1 MIKSCYIHIPFC
13 KKICSYCD
21 FCKNYYNELVV
32 DGYLDNLKKEISKN
46 YKNEVL
52 DTLYIGGGTPSSL
65 SSKNLNKLIYILKT
79 FKLNHDY
86 EYTFECNYEDINEK
100 MLLAL
105 KSGGVNRISIG
116 IQTFNEKYSKVL
128 NRDINKKKMIENI
141 NLAKRYFSNIN
152 IDLMYALPGESI
164 NDLKSDLEIIKML
177 DVSHISTY
185 ALIIEE
191 HTNLKLQNIKE
202 TCDDIQNKMYY
213 LILDYLKNNNYKTLT
228 MDEFYNWKI
237 GNLNLPYKS
246 VLITF
251 DDGFLS
257 NYEYAFK
264 LLKEYNMNATVFV
277 VGSFIDNSTTNEW
290 NGNIKTYMTKDILE
304 NLKNEYPNIEIYS
317 HSYNLH
323 YQGAINQNKDV
334 LMQDIENF
342 DNFYPN
348 TDILCYPFG
357 QYNDNIE
364 DCLKESN
371 YKMAFRY
378 GPNKKDY
385 KKASRNDNIY
395 EIPRLNVSHG
405 MSVFKF
411 ALRLFMYN

>member
-1 MIKSCYIHIPFC
+1 MNSSKITLLLT
-13 KKICSYCD
+13 KKNILITILLLILILSIVT
-21 FCKNYYNELVV
+21 LT
-32 DGYLDNLKKEISKN
+32 YL
-46 YKNEVL
+46 YKNPKIPVL
-52 DTLYIGGGTPSSL
+52 CYHNIATQ
-65 SSKNLNKLIYILKT
+65 
-79 FKLNHDY
+79 
-86 EYTFECNYEDINEK
+86 NEK
-100 MLLAL
+100 
-105 KSGGVNRISIG
+105 
-116 IQTFNEKYSKVL
+116 
-128 NRDINKKKMIENI
+128 EN
-141 NLAKRYFSNIN
+141 Y
-152 IDLMYALPGESI
+152 PEESDWTI
-164 NDLKSDLEIIKML
+164 TTDNFK
-177 DVSHISTY
+177 
-185 ALIIEE
+185 E
-191 HTNLKLQNIKE
+191 H
-202 TCDDIQNKMYY
+202 
-213 LILDYLKNNNYKTLT
+213 LDYLKNNNYKTLT

-264 LLKEYNMNATVFV
+264 LLKEYNMNATIFV

>member
-1 MIKSCYIHIPFC
+1 MNSSKITLLLT
-13 KKICSYCD
+13 KKNILITILLLILILSIIT
-21 FCKNYYNELVV
+21 LT
-32 DGYLDNLKKEISKN
+32 YL
-46 YKNEVL
+46 YKNPKIPVL
-52 DTLYIGGGTPSSL
+52 CYHNIATQ
-65 SSKNLNKLIYILKT
+65 
-79 FKLNHDY
+79 
-86 EYTFECNYEDINEK
+86 NEK
-100 MLLAL
+100 
-105 KSGGVNRISIG
+105 
-116 IQTFNEKYSKVL
+116 
-128 NRDINKKKMIENI
+128 EN
-141 NLAKRYFSNIN
+141 Y
-152 IDLMYALPGESI
+152 PEESDWTI
-164 NDLKSDLEIIKML
+164 TTDNFK
-177 DVSHISTY
+177 
-185 ALIIEE
+185 E
-191 HTNLKLQNIKE
+191 H
-202 TCDDIQNKMYY
+202 
-213 LILDYLKNNNYKTLT
+213 LDYLKNNNYKTLT

-290 NGNIKTYMTKDILE
+290 NGNIKTYMTKDLLE

>member
-1 MIKSCYIHIPFC
+1 MNSSKITLLLT
-13 KKICSYCD
+13 KKNILITILLLILILSIIT
-21 FCKNYYNELVV
+21 LT
-32 DGYLDNLKKEISKN
+32 YL
-46 YKNEVL
+46 YKNPKIPVL
-52 DTLYIGGGTPSSL
+52 CYHNIATQ
-65 SSKNLNKLIYILKT
+65 
-79 FKLNHDY
+79 
-86 EYTFECNYEDINEK
+86 NEK
-100 MLLAL
+100 A
-105 KSGGVNRISIG
+105 NYP
-116 IQTFNEKYSKVL
+116 E
-128 NRDINKKKMIENI
+128 
-141 NLAKRYFSNIN
+141 
-152 IDLMYALPGESI
+152 ESDWTI
-164 NDLKSDLEIIKML
+164 TTDNFK
-177 DVSHISTY
+177 
-185 ALIIEE
+185 E
-191 HTNLKLQNIKE
+191 H
-202 TCDDIQNKMYY
+202 
-213 LILDYLKNNNYKTLT
+213 LDYLKNNNYKTLT

-264 LLKEYNMNATVFV
+264 LLKEYDMNATVFV

-348 TDILCYPFG
+348 NDILCYPFG

-378 GPNKKDY
+378 GPDKKDY

-411 ALRLFMYN
+411 ALRLLMYN

>member
-1 MIKSCYIHIPFC
+1 MNSSKITLLLT
-13 KKICSYCD
+13 KKNILITILLLILILSIIT
-21 FCKNYYNELVV
+21 LT
-32 DGYLDNLKKEISKN
+32 YL
-46 YKNEVL
+46 YKNPKIPVL
-52 DTLYIGGGTPSSL
+52 CYHNIATQ
-65 SSKNLNKLIYILKT
+65 
-79 FKLNHDY
+79 
-86 EYTFECNYEDINEK
+86 NEK
-100 MLLAL
+100 A
-105 KSGGVNRISIG
+105 NYP
-116 IQTFNEKYSKVL
+116 E
-128 NRDINKKKMIENI
+128 
-141 NLAKRYFSNIN
+141 
-152 IDLMYALPGESI
+152 ESDWTI
-164 NDLKSDLEIIKML
+164 TTDNFK
-177 DVSHISTY
+177 
-185 ALIIEE
+185 E
-191 HTNLKLQNIKE
+191 H
-202 TCDDIQNKMYY
+202 
-213 LILDYLKNNNYKTLT
+213 LDYLKNNNYKTLT

-290 NGNIKTYMTKDILE
+290 NGNIKTYMTKDLLE

-334 LMQDIENF
+334 LMQDIKDFN
-342 DNFYPN
+342 NFYPN
-348 TDILCYPFG
+348 NDILCYPFG
-357 QYNDNIE
+357 KYNDNIE

>member
-1 MIKSCYIHIPFC
+1 MNSSKITLLLT
-13 KKICSYCD
+13 KKNILITIFLLILILSIIT
-21 FCKNYYNELVV
+21 LT
-32 DGYLDNLKKEISKN
+32 YL
-46 YKNEVL
+46 YKNPKIPVL
-52 DTLYIGGGTPSSL
+52 CYHNIATQ
-65 SSKNLNKLIYILKT
+65 
-79 FKLNHDY
+79 
-86 EYTFECNYEDINEK
+86 NEK
-100 MLLAL
+100 A
-105 KSGGVNRISIG
+105 NYP
-116 IQTFNEKYSKVL
+116 E
-128 NRDINKKKMIENI
+128 
-141 NLAKRYFSNIN
+141 
-152 IDLMYALPGESI
+152 ESDWTI
-164 NDLKSDLEIIKML
+164 TTDNFK
-177 DVSHISTY
+177 
-185 ALIIEE
+185 E
-191 HTNLKLQNIKE
+191 H
-202 TCDDIQNKMYY
+202 
-213 LILDYLKNNNYKTLT
+213 LDYLKNNNYKTLT

-290 NGNIKTYMTKDILE
+290 NGNIKTYMTKDLLE

-334 LMQDIENF
+334 LMQDIKDFN
-342 DNFYPN
+342 NFYPN
-348 TDILCYPFG
+348 NDILCYPFG

-411 ALRLFMYN
+411 ALRLLMYN

>member
-1 MIKSCYIHIPFC
+1 MDLQKFTTLIT
-13 KKICSYCD
+13 KK
-21 FCKNYYNELVV
+21 N
-32 DGYLDNLKKEISKN
+32 
-46 YKNEVL
+46 
-52 DTLYIGGGTPSSL
+52 
-65 SSKNLNKLIYILKT
+65 ILKT
-79 FKLNHDY
+79 IF
-86 EYTFECNYEDINEK
+86 
-100 MLLAL
+100 LLIL
-105 KSGGVNRISIG
+105 I
-116 IQTFNEKYSKVL
+116 L
-128 NRDINKKKMIENI
+128 
-141 NLAKRYFSNIN
+141 
-152 IDLMYALPGESI
+152 
-164 NDLKSDLEIIKML
+164 
-177 DVSHISTY
+177 
-185 ALIIEE
+185 LIITLTYLYKNPKIPVLCYHNIATQDEKANYPEE
-191 HTNLKLQNIKE
+191 SDWTITTDNFKE
-202 TCDDIQNKMYY
+202 H
-213 LILDYLKNNNYKTLT
+213 LDYLKNNNYKTLT

-264 LLKEYNMNATVFV
+264 LLKEYDMNATVFV
-277 VGSFIDNSTTNEW
+277 VGSFIDNSTSSEW

>member
-1 MIKSCYIHIPFC
+1 MNSSKITLLLT
-13 KKICSYCD
+13 KKNILITILLLILILSIIT
-21 FCKNYYNELVV
+21 LT
-32 DGYLDNLKKEISKN
+32 YL
-46 YKNEVL
+46 YKNPKIPVL
-52 DTLYIGGGTPSSL
+52 CYHNIATQ
-65 SSKNLNKLIYILKT
+65 
-79 FKLNHDY
+79 
-86 EYTFECNYEDINEK
+86 NEK
-100 MLLAL
+100 
-105 KSGGVNRISIG
+105 
-116 IQTFNEKYSKVL
+116 
-128 NRDINKKKMIENI
+128 EN
-141 NLAKRYFSNIN
+141 Y
-152 IDLMYALPGESI
+152 PEESDWTI
-164 NDLKSDLEIIKML
+164 TTDNFK
-177 DVSHISTY
+177 
-185 ALIIEE
+185 E
-191 HTNLKLQNIKE
+191 H
-202 TCDDIQNKMYY
+202 
-213 LILDYLKNNNYKTLT
+213 LDYLKNNNYKTLT

-277 VGSFIDNSTTNEW
+277 VGSFINNSTTNEW
-290 NGNIKTYMTKDILE
+290 NGNIKTYMTKDLLE

-334 LMQDIENF
+334 LMQDIKDFN
-342 DNFYPN
+342 NFYPN
-348 TDILCYPFG
+348 NDILCYPFG

-411 ALRLFMYN
+411 ALRLLMYN

>member
-1 MIKSCYIHIPFC
+1 MNSSKITLLLT
-13 KKICSYCD
+13 KKNILITILLLILILSIIT
-21 FCKNYYNELVV
+21 LT
-32 DGYLDNLKKEISKN
+32 YL
-46 YKNEVL
+46 YKNPKIPVL
-52 DTLYIGGGTPSSL
+52 CYHNIATQ
-65 SSKNLNKLIYILKT
+65 
-79 FKLNHDY
+79 
-86 EYTFECNYEDINEK
+86 NEK
-100 MLLAL
+100 A
-105 KSGGVNRISIG
+105 NYP
-116 IQTFNEKYSKVL
+116 E
-128 NRDINKKKMIENI
+128 
-141 NLAKRYFSNIN
+141 
-152 IDLMYALPGESI
+152 ESDWTI
-164 NDLKSDLEIIKML
+164 TTDNFK
-177 DVSHISTY
+177 
-185 ALIIEE
+185 E
-191 HTNLKLQNIKE
+191 H
-202 TCDDIQNKMYY
+202 
-213 LILDYLKNNNYKTLT
+213 LDYLKNNNYKTLT

-237 GNLNLPYKS
+237 GNINLPYKS

-290 NGNIKTYMTKDILE
+290 NGNIKTYMTKDLLE

-334 LMQDIENF
+334 LMQDIKDFN
-342 DNFYPN
+342 NFYPN
-348 TDILCYPFG
+348 NDILCYPFG

-411 ALRLFMYN
+411 ALRLLMYN

>member
-1 MIKSCYIHIPFC
+1 MNSSKITLLLT
-13 KKICSYCD
+13 KKNILITILLLILILSIIT
-21 FCKNYYNELVV
+21 LT
-32 DGYLDNLKKEISKN
+32 YL
-46 YKNEVL
+46 YKNPKIPVL
-52 DTLYIGGGTPSSL
+52 CYHNIATQ
-65 SSKNLNKLIYILKT
+65 
-79 FKLNHDY
+79 
-86 EYTFECNYEDINEK
+86 NEK
-100 MLLAL
+100 A
-105 KSGGVNRISIG
+105 NYP
-116 IQTFNEKYSKVL
+116 E
-128 NRDINKKKMIENI
+128 
-141 NLAKRYFSNIN
+141 
-152 IDLMYALPGESI
+152 ESDWTI
-164 NDLKSDLEIIKML
+164 TTDNFK
-177 DVSHISTY
+177 
-185 ALIIEE
+185 E
-191 HTNLKLQNIKE
+191 H
-202 TCDDIQNKMYY
+202 
-213 LILDYLKNNNYKTLT
+213 LDYLKNNNYKTLT

-264 LLKEYNMNATVFV
+264 LLKEYDMNATVFV
-277 VGSFIDNSTTNEW
+277 VGSFIDNSTSSEW
-290 NGNIKTYMTKDILE
+290 NGNIKTYMTKDILD

-323 YQGAINQNKDV
+323 YQGAINQNKKA
-334 LMQDIENF
+334 LMQDIKDF

-348 TDILCYPFG
+348 NDILCYPFG
-357 QYNDNIE
+357 KYNDNIE

-411 ALRLFMYN
+411 TLRLLMYN

>member
-1 MIKSCYIHIPFC
+1 MNSSKITLLLT
-13 KKICSYCD
+13 KKNILITILLLILILSIIT
-21 FCKNYYNELVV
+21 LT
-32 DGYLDNLKKEISKN
+32 YL
-46 YKNEVL
+46 YKNPKIPVL
-52 DTLYIGGGTPSSL
+52 CYHNIATQ
-65 SSKNLNKLIYILKT
+65 
-79 FKLNHDY
+79 
-86 EYTFECNYEDINEK
+86 NEK
-100 MLLAL
+100 
-105 KSGGVNRISIG
+105 
-116 IQTFNEKYSKVL
+116 
-128 NRDINKKKMIENI
+128 EN
-141 NLAKRYFSNIN
+141 Y
-152 IDLMYALPGESI
+152 PEESDWTI
-164 NDLKSDLEIIKML
+164 TTDNFK
-177 DVSHISTY
+177 
-185 ALIIEE
+185 E
-191 HTNLKLQNIKE
+191 H
-202 TCDDIQNKMYY
+202 
-213 LILDYLKNNNYKTLT
+213 LDYLKNNNYKTLT

-334 LMQDIENF
+334 LMQDIKDFN
-342 DNFYPN
+342 NFYPN
-348 TDILCYPFG
+348 NDILCYPFG

-411 ALRLFMYN
+411 ALRLLMYN

>member
-1 MIKSCYIHIPFC
+1 MNSSKITLLLT
-13 KKICSYCD
+13 KKNILITILLLILILSIIT
-21 FCKNYYNELVV
+21 LT
-32 DGYLDNLKKEISKN
+32 YL
-46 YKNEVL
+46 YKNPKIPVL
-52 DTLYIGGGTPSSL
+52 CYHNIATQ
-65 SSKNLNKLIYILKT
+65 
-79 FKLNHDY
+79 
-86 EYTFECNYEDINEK
+86 NEK
-100 MLLAL
+100 
-105 KSGGVNRISIG
+105 
-116 IQTFNEKYSKVL
+116 
-128 NRDINKKKMIENI
+128 EN
-141 NLAKRYFSNIN
+141 Y
-152 IDLMYALPGESI
+152 PEESDWTI
-164 NDLKSDLEIIKML
+164 TTDNFK
-177 DVSHISTY
+177 
-185 ALIIEE
+185 E
-191 HTNLKLQNIKE
+191 H
-202 TCDDIQNKMYY
+202 
-213 LILDYLKNNNYKTLT
+213 LDYLKNNNYKTLT

-290 NGNIKTYMTKDILE
+290 NGNIKTYMTKDLLE

-334 LMQDIENF
+334 LMQDIKDFN
-342 DNFYPN
+342 NFYPN
-348 TDILCYPFG
+348 NDILCYPFG

>member
-1 MIKSCYIHIPFC
+1 MNSYKITLLLT
-13 KKICSYCD
+13 KKNILITILLLILILSIIT
-21 FCKNYYNELVV
+21 LT
-32 DGYLDNLKKEISKN
+32 YL
-46 YKNEVL
+46 YKNPKIPVL
-52 DTLYIGGGTPSSL
+52 CYHNIATQ
-65 SSKNLNKLIYILKT
+65 
-79 FKLNHDY
+79 
-86 EYTFECNYEDINEK
+86 NEK
-100 MLLAL
+100 
-105 KSGGVNRISIG
+105 
-116 IQTFNEKYSKVL
+116 
-128 NRDINKKKMIENI
+128 EN
-141 NLAKRYFSNIN
+141 Y
-152 IDLMYALPGESI
+152 PEESDWTI
-164 NDLKSDLEIIKML
+164 TTDNFK
-177 DVSHISTY
+177 
-185 ALIIEE
+185 E
-191 HTNLKLQNIKE
+191 H
-202 TCDDIQNKMYY
+202 
-213 LILDYLKNNNYKTLT
+213 LDYLKNNNYKTLT

-348 TDILCYPFG
+348 NDILCYPFG

-395 EIPRLNVSHG
+395 KIPRLNVSHG

>member
-1 MIKSCYIHIPFC
+1 MNSSKITLLLT
-13 KKICSYCD
+13 KKNILITILLLILILSIIT
-21 FCKNYYNELVV
+21 LT
-32 DGYLDNLKKEISKN
+32 YL
-46 YKNEVL
+46 YKNPKIPVL
-52 DTLYIGGGTPSSL
+52 CYHNIATQ
-65 SSKNLNKLIYILKT
+65 
-79 FKLNHDY
+79 
-86 EYTFECNYEDINEK
+86 NEK
-100 MLLAL
+100 
-105 KSGGVNRISIG
+105 
-116 IQTFNEKYSKVL
+116 
-128 NRDINKKKMIENI
+128 EN
-141 NLAKRYFSNIN
+141 Y
-152 IDLMYALPGESI
+152 PEESDWTI
-164 NDLKSDLEIIKML
+164 TTDNFK
-177 DVSHISTY
+177 
-185 ALIIEE
+185 E
-191 HTNLKLQNIKE
+191 H
-202 TCDDIQNKMYY
+202 
-213 LILDYLKNNNYKTLT
+213 LDYLKNNNYKTLT

-395 EIPRLNVSHG
+395 EIPRLNVSRG
-405 MSVFKF
+405 MRVFKF

>member
-1 MIKSCYIHIPFC
+1 MNSYKITLLLT
-13 KKICSYCD
+13 KKNILITILLLILILSIIT
-21 FCKNYYNELVV
+21 LT
-32 DGYLDNLKKEISKN
+32 YL
-46 YKNEVL
+46 YKNPKIPVL
-52 DTLYIGGGTPSSL
+52 CYHNIATQ
-65 SSKNLNKLIYILKT
+65 
-79 FKLNHDY
+79 
-86 EYTFECNYEDINEK
+86 NEK
-100 MLLAL
+100 A
-105 KSGGVNRISIG
+105 NYP
-116 IQTFNEKYSKVL
+116 E
-128 NRDINKKKMIENI
+128 
-141 NLAKRYFSNIN
+141 
-152 IDLMYALPGESI
+152 ESDWTI
-164 NDLKSDLEIIKML
+164 TTDNFK
-177 DVSHISTY
+177 
-185 ALIIEE
+185 E
-191 HTNLKLQNIKE
+191 H
-202 TCDDIQNKMYY
+202 
-213 LILDYLKNNNYKTLT
+213 LDYLKNNNYKTLT

-342 DNFYPN
+342 NNFYPN

>member
-1 MIKSCYIHIPFC
+1 MNSSKITLLLT
-13 KKICSYCD
+13 KKNILITILLLILILSIIT
-21 FCKNYYNELVV
+21 LT
-32 DGYLDNLKKEISKN
+32 YL
-46 YKNEVL
+46 YKNPKIPVL
-52 DTLYIGGGTPSSL
+52 CYHNISTQ
-65 SSKNLNKLIYILKT
+65 
-79 FKLNHDY
+79 
-86 EYTFECNYEDINEK
+86 NEK
-100 MLLAL
+100 A
-105 KSGGVNRISIG
+105 NYP
-116 IQTFNEKYSKVL
+116 E
-128 NRDINKKKMIENI
+128 
-141 NLAKRYFSNIN
+141 
-152 IDLMYALPGESI
+152 ESDWTI
-164 NDLKSDLEIIKML
+164 TTDNFK
-177 DVSHISTY
+177 
-185 ALIIEE
+185 E
-191 HTNLKLQNIKE
+191 H
-202 TCDDIQNKMYY
+202 
-213 LILDYLKNNNYKTLT
+213 LDYLKNNNYKTLT

>member
-1 MIKSCYIHIPFC
+1 MNSSKITLLLT
-13 KKICSYCD
+13 KKNILITILLLILILSIIT
-21 FCKNYYNELVV
+21 LT
-32 DGYLDNLKKEISKN
+32 YL
-46 YKNEVL
+46 YKNPKIPVL
-52 DTLYIGGGTPSSL
+52 CYHNIATQ
-65 SSKNLNKLIYILKT
+65 
-79 FKLNHDY
+79 
-86 EYTFECNYEDINEK
+86 NEK
-100 MLLAL
+100 A
-105 KSGGVNRISIG
+105 NYP
-116 IQTFNEKYSKVL
+116 E
-128 NRDINKKKMIENI
+128 
-141 NLAKRYFSNIN
+141 
-152 IDLMYALPGESI
+152 ESDWTI
-164 NDLKSDLEIIKML
+164 TTDNFK
-177 DVSHISTY
+177 
-185 ALIIEE
+185 E
-191 HTNLKLQNIKE
+191 H
-202 TCDDIQNKMYY
+202 
-213 LILDYLKNNNYKTLT
+213 LDYLKNNNYKTLT

-290 NGNIKTYMTKDILE
+290 NGNIKTYMTKDLLE

-334 LMQDIENF
+334 LMQDIKDFN
-342 DNFYPN
+342 NFYPN
-348 TDILCYPFG
+348 NDILCYPFG

-411 ALRLFMYN
+411 ALRLLMYN

>member
-1 MIKSCYIHIPFC
+1 MNSSKITLLLT
-13 KKICSYCD
+13 KKNILITILLLILILSIIT
-21 FCKNYYNELVV
+21 LT
-32 DGYLDNLKKEISKN
+32 YL
-46 YKNEVL
+46 YKNPKIPVL
-52 DTLYIGGGTPSSL
+52 CYHNIATQDEKANYPEESDWTITTD
-65 SSKNLNKLIYILKT
+65 N
-79 FKLNHDY
+79 FK
-86 EYTFECNYEDINEK
+86 
-100 MLLAL
+100 
-105 KSGGVNRISIG
+105 
-116 IQTFNEKYSKVL
+116 
-128 NRDINKKKMIENI
+128 
-141 NLAKRYFSNIN
+141 
-152 IDLMYALPGESI
+152 
-164 NDLKSDLEIIKML
+164 
-177 DVSHISTY
+177 
-185 ALIIEE
+185 E
-191 HTNLKLQNIKE
+191 H
-202 TCDDIQNKMYY
+202 
-213 LILDYLKNNNYKTLT
+213 LDYLKNNNYKTLT

-323 YQGAINQNKDV
+323 YQGAINQNKEA
-334 LMQDIENF
+334 LMQDIKDF

-348 TDILCYPFG
+348 NDILCYPFG
-357 QYNDNIE
+357 KYNDNIE

-411 ALRLFMYN
+411 TLRLLMYN

>member
-1 MIKSCYIHIPFC
+1 MNSSKITLLLT
-13 KKICSYCD
+13 KKNILITILLLILILSIIT
-21 FCKNYYNELVV
+21 LT
-32 DGYLDNLKKEISKN
+32 YL
-46 YKNEVL
+46 YKNPKIPVL
-52 DTLYIGGGTPSSL
+52 CYHNIATQ
-65 SSKNLNKLIYILKT
+65 
-79 FKLNHDY
+79 
-86 EYTFECNYEDINEK
+86 NEK
-100 MLLAL
+100 
-105 KSGGVNRISIG
+105 
-116 IQTFNEKYSKVL
+116 
-128 NRDINKKKMIENI
+128 EN
-141 NLAKRYFSNIN
+141 Y
-152 IDLMYALPGESI
+152 PEESDWTI
-164 NDLKSDLEIIKML
+164 TTDNFK
-177 DVSHISTY
+177 
-185 ALIIEE
+185 E
-191 HTNLKLQNIKE
+191 H
-202 TCDDIQNKMYY
+202 
-213 LILDYLKNNNYKTLT
+213 LDYLKNNNYKTLT

-348 TDILCYPFG
+348 NDILCYPFG

-385 KKASRNDNIY
+385 KKASRTDNIY

>member
-1 MIKSCYIHIPFC
+1 MNSSKITLLLT
-13 KKICSYCD
+13 KKNILITILFLILILSIIT
-21 FCKNYYNELVV
+21 LT
-32 DGYLDNLKKEISKN
+32 YL
-46 YKNEVL
+46 YKNPKIPVL
-52 DTLYIGGGTPSSL
+52 CYHNIATQ
-65 SSKNLNKLIYILKT
+65 
-79 FKLNHDY
+79 
-86 EYTFECNYEDINEK
+86 NEK
-100 MLLAL
+100 
-105 KSGGVNRISIG
+105 
-116 IQTFNEKYSKVL
+116 
-128 NRDINKKKMIENI
+128 EN
-141 NLAKRYFSNIN
+141 Y
-152 IDLMYALPGESI
+152 PEESDWTI
-164 NDLKSDLEIIKML
+164 TTDNFK
-177 DVSHISTY
+177 
-185 ALIIEE
+185 E
-191 HTNLKLQNIKE
+191 H
-202 TCDDIQNKMYY
+202 
-213 LILDYLKNNNYKTLT
+213 LDYLKNNNYKTLT

-342 DNFYPN
+342 NNFYPN